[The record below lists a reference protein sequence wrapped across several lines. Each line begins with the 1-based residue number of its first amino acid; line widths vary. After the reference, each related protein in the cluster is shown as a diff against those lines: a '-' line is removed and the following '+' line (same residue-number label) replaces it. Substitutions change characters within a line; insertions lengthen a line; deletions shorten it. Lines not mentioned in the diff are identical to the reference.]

1 MNIYV
6 SNLSFN
12 VQDEDLKEFFA
23 EYGEVT
29 SAKVITD
36 KFTGRSRG
44 FGFVEMSDDAAAQ
57 KAIQE
62 LDGATV
68 EGRAIKVSEAKPRE
82 QRPSTGGS
90 GGGGGRSSG
99 GGRSF
104 GGGGNSGGGNRW

>member
-12 VQDEDLKEFFA
+12 VQDEDLKGFF
-23 EYGEVT
+23 ESYGEVT

-44 FGFVEMSDDAAAQ
+44 FGFVEMSDDAAA
-57 KAIQE
+57 KTAISE
-62 LDGATV
+62 LDGGTV

-82 QRPSTGGS
+82 ERTGG
-90 GGGGGRSSG
+90 GNGNN
-99 GGRSF
+99 RSF
-104 GGGGNSGGGNRW
+104 GNKSYSRY